1 MKAFNKM
8 KKPKHTT
15 TPKWKITPNGAGIV
29 QRKSKKRVIYL
40 QLFEACG
47 HLKRYGNR
55 FILQLQFKE
64 ERKWKYMKI
73 TALLRGDAI
82 VRFNNRDQRIKIEKL
97 LQSRG
102 RTFIGERAEKGFICK
117 MNFSNE
123 FSLRYISSEIK
134 VLA

>member
-64 ERKWKYMKI
+64 ERKWKYM
-73 TALLRGDAI
+73 
-82 VRFNNRDQRIKIEKL
+82 N
-97 LQSRG
+97 
-102 RTFIGERAEKGFICK
+102 
-117 MNFSNE
+117 
-123 FSLRYISSEIK
+123 
-134 VLA
+134 

>member
-1 MKAFNKM
+1 M
-8 KKPKHTT
+8 
-15 TPKWKITPNGAGIV
+15 
-29 QRKSKKRVIYL
+29 SKKNEID
-40 QLFEACG
+40 
-47 HLKRYGNR
+47 
-55 FILQLQFKE
+55 
-64 ERKWKYMKI
+64 MKI

-97 LQSRG
+97 LQSIG